1 MPITAGLL
9 RPVHALFH
17 AMVTCYADS
26 ESRVCRLVNEF
37 MQLAPADM
45 LQDAVELLCGEAVLR
60 MIHTHNGCRVGC
72 MVAAYSS
79 PKERKKLVKAMK
91 GHVLKMCLDEFAYV
105 VLIKMMAVVDDTQ
118 LMRKIVIQEIKVRT
132 AVHPLA
138 GRMRSA
144 SYKGLAQERKEAGC
158 ACPDQEGLR
167 WIAVLFCVSCSGRR
181 VPVPP
186 PPRPIARHVV
196 QEVVMLCFV
205 LWWWWW

>member
-1 MPITAGLL
+1 
-9 RPVHALFH
+9 
-17 AMVTCYADS
+17 
-26 ESRVCRLVNEF
+26 VCRLVSEY

-118 LMRKIVIQEIKVRT
+118 LMRKIVIKEVNVRT
-132 AVHPLA
+132 ALHMLLAAFTRPRARAWLKRTRRQRVCVAPLSWGA
-138 GRMRSA
+138 LMDRRS
-144 SYKGLAQERKEAGC
+144 
-158 ACPDQEGLR
+158 
-167 WIAVLFCVSCSGRR
+167 
-181 VPVPP
+181 
-186 PPRPIARHVV
+186 
-196 QEVVMLCFV
+196 CF
-205 LWWWWW
+205 